1 MVVVVAAVV
10 AAEQLV
16 APSINCVDDMHI
28 GDLCSF
34 GTSVSSESFLK
45 SQKMATQTLPSVTDE
60 RLEYTKYYHQ
70 DGALRAYANRAM
82 VLGFSGLALALLG
95 VGFAVLVRLQPPT
108 VIGVDTQKGTAFV
121 VNGRAGIRTAGI
133 EFTSSSQVAAPTE
146 LEQKNLVRK
155 FLDNYLNYTPANVAT
170 QFSTALNLTTR
181 NLRTSLLSLLTA
193 DDTINK
199 ISDENTISNFV
210 IREIVPV
217 RDQPLTYTAFG
228 VNEVHHVHN
237 QQETT
242 DQIIG
247 RFNVRLVMAERTESN
262 PSGLLVAEYW
272 EQQMVGDKI
281 TTLNQKDSLTHEA
294 AEKTTK

>member
-1 MVVVVAAVV
+1 
-10 AAEQLV
+10 
-16 APSINCVDDMHI
+16 
-28 GDLCSF
+28 
-34 GTSVSSESFLK
+34 
-45 SQKMATQTLPSVTDE
+45 MATQIQTLQPAADE
-60 RLEYTKYYHQ
+60 KLEYTKYYHQ
-70 DGALRAYANRAM
+70 DGELRAYANRAM
-82 VLGFSGLALALLG
+82 VLAFGGFALALLG
-95 VGFAVLVRLQPPT
+95 VAFAVLVRLQPPT
-108 VIGVDTQKGTAFV
+108 VIGVDTQKGTAVV
-121 VNGRAGIRTAGI
+121 VNGRPGIRTAGI
-133 EFTSSSQVAAPTE
+133 EFTGAPQVAAPTE

-155 FLDNYLNYTPANVAT
+155 FLDNYLNYTPATVAT
-170 QFSTALNLTTR
+170 QFSTALNLTTK
-181 NLRTSLLSLLTA
+181 NLRTSLLSQLTA

-210 IREIVPV
+210 IRGDILPV

-247 RFNVRLVMAERTESN
+247 RFNVRLVMDARTESN

-281 TTLNQKDSLTHEA
+281 TTLDQKDNLTHEA
-294 AEKTTK
+294 AEKNK

>member
-1 MVVVVAAVV
+1 
-10 AAEQLV
+10 
-16 APSINCVDDMHI
+16 
-28 GDLCSF
+28 
-34 GTSVSSESFLK
+34 
-45 SQKMATQTLPSVTDE
+45 MATQTLSPIADAK
-60 RLEYTKYYHQ
+60 LAYTKYYHQ

-82 VLGFSGLALALLG
+82 VLAFSFAAIALISL
-95 VGFAVLVRLQPPT
+95 GFAALVRLQPPT
-108 VIGVDTQKGTAFV
+108 VIGVDAEKGTAFV
-121 VNGRAGIRTAGI
+121 VNARPGPRTAGI
-133 EFTSSSQVAAPTE
+133 TFAGATQAAPTE

-155 FLDNYLNYTPANVAT
+155 FLDNYLNYTPATVAT

-181 NLRTSLLSLLTA
+181 NLRTTLLSQLSA

-199 ISDENTISNFV
+199 ITDENTISNFV

-217 RDQPLTYTAFG
+217 RDQPLTYTTFG
-228 VNEVHHVHN
+228 VNEVHHVRN

-247 RFNVRLVMAERTESN
+247 RFNVRLVMTERSEAN

-294 AEKTTK
+294 VEKTK

>member
-1 MVVVVAAVV
+1 MADQIQILPT
-10 AAEQLV
+10 AE
-16 APSINCVDDMHI
+16 A
-28 GDLCSF
+28 
-34 GTSVSSESFLK
+34 K
-45 SQKMATQTLPSVTDE
+45 
-60 RLEYTKYYHQ
+60 LEYTKYYQQ

-82 VLGFSGLALALLG
+82 VLGLGAIALALLG

-108 VIGVDTQKGTAFV
+108 VIGVDTEKGTAFV
-121 VNGRAGIRTAGI
+121 VNGHPGTRAAGIDFRSAP
-133 EFTSSSQVAAPTE
+133 QAAAPSE
-146 LEQKNLVRK
+146 LEEKNLVRK

-181 NLRTSLLSLLTA
+181 NLRTSLLSQLTA
-193 DDTINK
+193 DDTVNK
-199 ISDENTISNFV
+199 INDENTISNFV

-228 VNEVHHVHN
+228 VNEVHHVRN

-247 RFNVRLVMAERTESN
+247 RFNVRLVMAERTEAN

-281 TTLNQKDSLTHEA
+281 TTLDQKDNLTHEA
-294 AEKTTK
+294 AEKSK

>member
-1 MVVVVAAVV
+1 
-10 AAEQLV
+10 
-16 APSINCVDDMHI
+16 
-28 GDLCSF
+28 
-34 GTSVSSESFLK
+34 
-45 SQKMATQTLPSVTDE
+45 MATQTLPPVTDAK
-60 RLEYTKYYHQ
+60 LEYTKYYHQ

-82 VLGFSGLALALLG
+82 VLAFSFAGIALISL
-95 VGFAVLVRLQPPT
+95 VFAVLVRLQPPT
-108 VIGVDTQKGTAFV
+108 VIGVDTDKGTAVV
-121 VNGRAGIRTAGI
+121 VNGRPGIRTAGLT
-133 EFTSSSQVAAPTE
+133 FTSATQAAAPTE

-155 FLDNYLNYTPANVAT
+155 FLENYLNYTPATVAT

-181 NLRTSLLSLLTA
+181 NLRTTLLAQLTA
-193 DDTINK
+193 DDTVNK
-199 ISDENTISNFV
+199 INDENTISNFV

-228 VNEVHHVHN
+228 VNEVHHVRN

-247 RFNVRLVMAERTESN
+247 RFNVRLVMTERTEAN

-281 TTLNQKDSLTHEA
+281 TSLDQKDNLTHEA
-294 AEKTTK
+294 TEKSK

>member
-1 MVVVVAAVV
+1 MSTQAV
-10 AAEQLV
+10 
-16 APSINCVDDMHI
+16 PSSAD
-28 GDLCSF
+28 S
-34 GTSVSSESFLK
+34 K
-45 SQKMATQTLPSVTDE
+45 
-60 RLEYTKYYHQ
+60 LEYTKYYHQ

-82 VLGFSGLALALLG
+82 VLAFGALALALLG

-108 VIGVDTQKGTAFV
+108 VIGVDTQKGSAFV
-121 VNGRAGIRTAGI
+121 VNGRPGVRTAGI
-133 EFTSSSQVAAPTE
+133 DFAGSPKVAAAPTD

-155 FLDNYLNYTPANVAT
+155 FLDSYLNYTPASVAT
-170 QFSTALNLTTR
+170 QFSTALNLATR
-181 NLRTSLLSLLTA
+181 NLRTSLLSQLA
-193 DDTINK
+193 SDDTINK
-199 ISDENTISNFV
+199 IADENTISNFV

-228 VNEVHHVHN
+228 VNEVHHVRN

-247 RFNVRLVMAERTESN
+247 RFNVRLVMSERTEAN

-281 TTLNQKDSLTHEA
+281 TTLDQTDSLSHEA
-294 AEKTTK
+294 TEKIK

>member
-1 MVVVVAAVV
+1 MA
-10 AAEQLV
+10 
-16 APSINCVDDMHI
+16 
-28 GDLCSF
+28 
-34 GTSVSSESFLK
+34 
-45 SQKMATQTLPSVTDE
+45 SQVQTLRPTADAK
-60 RLEYTKYYHQ
+60 LEYTKYYHQ

-82 VLGFSGLALALLG
+82 VLAFSFMGIALISLI
-95 VGFAVLVRLQPPT
+95 FAVLVRLQPPA
-108 VIGVDTQKGTAFV
+108 VIGVDEQKGTAFV
-121 VNGRAGIRTAGI
+121 VNGRPGVRTAGI
-133 EFTSSSQVAAPTE
+133 DFTSAPQASAPTE

-181 NLRTSLLSLLTA
+181 NLRTSLLSQLTA

-199 ISDENTISNFV
+199 INDENTISNFV

-237 QQETT
+237 AQETT

-247 RFNVRLVMAERTESN
+247 RFNVRLVMAERTETN

-281 TTLNQKDSLTHEA
+281 TTLDQKDNLTHEA
-294 AEKTTK
+294 TEKTK

>member
-1 MVVVVAAVV
+1 MTTHALPNAS
-10 AAEQLV
+10 EQ
-16 APSINCVDDMHI
+16 
-28 GDLCSF
+28 
-34 GTSVSSESFLK
+34 K
-45 SQKMATQTLPSVTDE
+45 
-60 RLEYTKYYHQ
+60 LEYTKYYYQ

-82 VLGFSGLALALLG
+82 VLAFSAIALALLG

-108 VIGVDTQKGTAFV
+108 VIGVDTEKGTAFV
-121 VNGRAGIRTAGI
+121 VNGRPGVRTAGI
-133 EFTSSSQVAAPTE
+133 DFTGAPQAAEPTE

-181 NLRTSLLSLLTA
+181 NLRTSLLSQLTA
-193 DDTINK
+193 DDTVNK
-199 ISDENTISNFV
+199 INDENTISNFV

-228 VNEVHHVHN
+228 VNEVHHVRN

-247 RFNVRLVMAERTESN
+247 RFNVRLVMAERTEAN

-281 TTLNQKDSLTHEA
+281 TALDQKDNLTHEA
-294 AEKTTK
+294 AEKK